1 MYSYDRFRRLTGR
14 SEVAVSARDFKFHSP
29 RHKFRRALSNIP
41 GLTTLPTEDNSS
53 TMTTAQGFRSPQ
65 NEHQTPSKHHVQL
78 LSHQP
83 QFHPMNQ
90 NHHQEVHQSQHATQF
105 SQNHQCGPPSHM
117 PEIAHAAQSPTI
129 PQHMV
134 YLQPLTGGHVGGRLH
149 SMVRFLC

>member
-1 MYSYDRFRRLTGR
+1 MCKS
-14 SEVAVSARDFKFHSP
+14 
-29 RHKFRRALSNIP
+29 
-41 GLTTLPTEDNSS
+41 
-53 TMTTAQGFRSPQ
+53 
-65 NEHQTPSKHHVQL
+65 

-83 QFHPMNQ
+83 RFHPINR

-149 SMVRFLC
+149 SMFADCSSPKELNVANSLIQ